1 MAPLAVLISVF
12 AIVVIALQHE
22 NVVEN
27 IEHKYL
33 EEVAS
38 THKDFEEMCRVTRR
52 RMSSEIMDKMRRLQE
67 EAVVSKLNCGKLDQ
81 CGVCNIEI
89 CLCCLHPR

>member
-1 MAPLAVLISVF
+1 MVIVLSPLLHWQCGNSLVPI
-12 AIVVIALQHE
+12 IVIALQHE

-38 THKDFEEMCRVTRR
+38 THQNFKEMCRVTRH
-52 RMSSEIMDKMRRLQE
+52 RMSSEIVDKMRRLQE
-67 EAVVSKLNCGKLDQ
+67 ETVVSELNFGKVDLNCL
-81 CGVCNIEI
+81 
-89 CLCCLHPR
+89 